1 MHTTA
6 MRVQDRLSQEEGS
19 MTNPNKQDALKA
31 CPFCGAT
38 PQGVVKKERILGT
51 KYIQILCNECA
62 TVHMQGTPVD
72 SVIKLWNTRPIE
84 ADLRAKLAGI
94 ELANDVNRKEVNR
107 LNDKLKRIKYTLK
120 VALEEIK

>member
-1 MHTTA
+1 M
-6 MRVQDRLSQEEGS
+6 
-19 MTNPNKQDALKA
+19 KQDALKA

-38 PQGVVKKERILGT
+38 PQEVITTDRIIET
-51 KYIQILCNECA
+51 KYIQILCDGCA

-84 ADLRAKLAGI
+84 NELRAQFIGL
-94 ELANDVNRKEVNR
+94 ELGNNVNKKEIDR